1 MFVEKT
7 SLPGPLCSASLSSPF
22 FCLLIDY
29 YARRL
34 GLTNVLYKKNAT
46 IVAGCGYINLLLLLS
61 AFATNFVV
69 Y

>member
-34 GLTNVLYKKNAT
+34 GLTNVLYKKML
-46 IVAGCGYINLLLLLS
+46 AGCGYINLLLLLS